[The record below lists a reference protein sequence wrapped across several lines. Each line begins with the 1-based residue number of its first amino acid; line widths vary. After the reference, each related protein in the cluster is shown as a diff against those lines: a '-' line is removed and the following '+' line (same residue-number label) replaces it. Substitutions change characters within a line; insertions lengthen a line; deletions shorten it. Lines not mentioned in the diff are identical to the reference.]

1 MVGLIG
7 NLAKGALSKPKQKK
21 VSPKQLVKDTGDK
34 KELSK
39 PKGSLVPS
47 PSGAIVKIIDVKAPV
62 KKDFVTGGDPALE
75 QMKIINTKTFDIIK
89 ALKGQQVAKKKRA
102 KSKKNLFQWMSRKNR
117 EEDREEGKGALKIPL
132 VGKIADSAGNL
143 LGAILKTLAI
153 LFAGWLT
160 QYLPQIIK
168 AVGKFIA
175 IVVKIVNFV
184 KPIAKFIWDV
194 GKWIA
199 GAGTKLAAMLVGVK
213 PDEAL
218 NNNIIQ
224 NLNEIQ
230 KKFPLIEAA
239 FASFIVFKGLGGIKK
254 LRTPT
259 PGGGFGSKVRKI
271 LQPNRVTSG
280 GGSAFNKSR
289 QLTKTRTADVLKRRR
304 FAKMF
309 GNQAAM
315 KRFGGNVPGRVGSK
329 GSSIFG
335 RGLNKGVGRL
345 GLKIFGKGPMKI
357 ITKFA
362 KVPIIGPL
370 IVAVTQLLS
379 GQPLG
384 KALFMGVGAGL
395 GGVLGGLLA
404 GALGVGTAGFG
415 AVLAPAI
422 MIMAEGIGAFVGELL
437 YDGFLGKGWGAA
449 GQKLKDTV
457 VGFFKQTG
465 EIIKSVWKWIM
476 GGGLIELGKSVGKG
490 IVYFLNPAGFWWDM
504 AKKLG
509 GVMKAVGE
517 WIGGA
522 MLRFIDNFFKETAIE
537 IPSGGGVRAGLTLAA
552 QTLGLYDWLE
562 GIGYAGGKDGQID
575 KFPNL
580 LQLYNPFKYVPLLFK
595 SFFPEKAKAMA
606 EKKAAVERGD
616 VAKKNIFGVELS
628 DEHQSEEYLK
638 KRDSGQITSGDSGQ
652 IASDSTSQKTEQN
665 ASSISHSASYDRV
678 DVQKGGRGSAIIPV
692 PINQMQGGTS
702 GGSGGGASSSGV
714 NKYDVVSDLKK
725 TMVLA
730 KLYPG

>member
-1 MVGLIG
+1 MIG
-7 NLAKGALSKPKQKK
+7 SVLAGAAKGLMKKPKKINPDKFAGKMEETKESSESKGGALALAPSESIVKVVDIKPNEPKVNVKSGTLKGGPLAEIQEGVHSIVAALSN
-21 VSPKQLVKDTGDK
+21 
-34 KELSK
+34 ESK
-39 PKGSLVPS
+39 
-47 PSGAIVKIIDVKAPV
+47 
-62 KKDFVTGGDPALE
+62 
-75 QMKIINTKTFDIIK
+75 
-89 ALKGQQVAKKKRA
+89 AKKKRLKA
-102 KSKKNLFQWMSRKNR
+102 KRKNQEKKKR
-117 EEDREEGKGALKIPL
+117 AFLESLSEIGSVGAKIGGAIASKSGVGSLLSNIWKTIGILFVGWMMNHLPKIIAFIQKFVEI
-132 VGKIADSAGNL
+132 VGKIGKFL
-143 LGAILKTLAI
+143 EPIV
-153 LFAGWLT
+153 
-160 QYLPQIIK
+160 K
-168 AVGKFIA
+168 AVFA
-175 IVVKIVNFV
+175 TMV
-184 KPIAKFIWDV
+184 
-194 GKWIA
+194 WITDK
-199 GAGTKLAAMLVGVK
+199 GTKLTAMLVGVK

-218 NNNIIQ
+218 NNSIIK
-224 NLNEIQ
+224 NFTEIQ
-230 KKFPLIEAA
+230 KRLPLIEAI
-239 FASFIVFKGLGGIKK
+239 FATFAVLKARSVLSQQFKKPK
-254 LRTPT
+254 T
-259 PGGGFGSKVRKI
+259 
-271 LQPNRVTSG
+271 
-280 GGSAFNKSR
+280 
-289 QLTKTRTADVLKRRR
+289 TKTKPTKVKPRTKSAKLTQNRRTSQAVRNRFARR
-304 FAKMF
+304 FG
-309 GNQAAM
+309 GNASRA
-315 KRFGGNVPGRVGSK
+315 RFGGNVPGRLGTR

-335 RGLNKGVGRL
+335 RGFNKGIGRL
-345 GLKIFGKGPMKI
+345 GLKMFGKGPMKI
-357 ITKFA
+357 IAKFA
-362 KVPIIGPL
+362 KIPIIGPL

-379 GQPLG
+379 GEPLG

-395 GGVLGGLLA
+395 GGVLGGLLS
-404 GALGVGTAGFG
+404 GALGIGTAGFG

-457 VGFFKQTG
+457 AGFFKQTG

-537 IPSGGGVRAGLTLAA
+537 IPDGGGIRAGLTLAA